1 MVLGA
6 AVAEIVAG
14 EKLGNKAILWGAI
27 GGTIPDLDV
36 LAGVFMDEVEFVN
49 FHRGFSHS
57 LVFGFLLAPLLGFL
71 LSRSRWSGGQPIWL
85 WTRLFFWTIFTH
97 PLLDIFTSYGTQIF
111 LPFSDYRVELNT
123 IFIIDPVYTLPMII
137 SLILVLFYK
146 RNSGKR
152 KKAIYAGFIF
162 SHVYLLFTIYNKYAV
177 VDPALREEVA
187 KQNLKVESMI
197 TIPAPFQNL
206 LWQGIVKTPDGYY
219 AGYFNPRKGKVP
231 FDSFLYF
238 ERDLELEKELSGYK
252 DYLGL
257 KKFSR
262 NYGWVEKAGNNK
274 YIYNDMRF
282 STAKGWLDKDADFI
296 FSFEMTPKNGELE
309 VERNDPESRFNWED
323 LSRIYNRLIT
333 D

>member
-6 AVAEIVAG
+6 AVAEVVAG
-14 EKLGNKAILWGAI
+14 KKLENKAILWGAI

-36 LAGVFMDEVEFVN
+36 LGSFFMGVVDYVN
-49 FHRGFSHS
+49 FHRGYSHS
-57 LVFGFLLAPLLGFL
+57 LVFGFLMAPILGFL
-71 LSRSRWSGGQPIWL
+71 LSRPRWSGGHSFWL

-123 IFIIDPVYTLPMII
+123 IFIIDPAYTVPMMIA
-137 SLILVLFYK
+137 LILVMFSG
-146 RNSGKR
+146 RNTGR
-152 KKAIYAGFIF
+152 RRRIIYIGLIA
-162 SHVYLLFTIYNKYAV
+162 SHIYLLFTIFNKYWV

-187 KQNLKVESMI
+187 RQNLTVELME

-206 LWQGIVKTPDGYY
+206 LWQGIIKTPGGYY

-231 FDSFLYF
+231 FSSFLYF
-238 ERDLELEKELSGYK
+238 KRDLEAEKELSRYG
-252 DYLGL
+252 DYQGL

-262 NYGWVEKAGNNK
+262 NYDWVEKVGNNK

-282 STAKGWLDKDADFI
+282 STAKGWLEKDADFI
-296 FSFEMTPKNGELE
+296 FSFVLIPKNGELD
-309 VERNDPESRFNWED
+309 VERNYPASRFKWED
-323 LSRIYNRLIT
+323 LSRIFNRVIT